1 MFRIPRSDFFDNY
14 ADHVQTLTSVAQWDF
29 KVVVDSIVQAIQSS
43 QPPAQLL
50 IGADA
55 KYHLAVLRMFPQ
67 WLRHYLVQVAMPNQ
81 SPAMMT
87 MKSKGKS

>member
-1 MFRIPRSDFFDNY
+1 MFRTLRSDFFDNY
-14 ADHVQTLTSVAQWDF
+14 ADHVQTMMRVSQWDF
-29 KVVVDSIVQAIQSS
+29 KVVVDSIVLAIQSS

-55 KYHLAVLRMFPQ
+55 KYEMAVLRMFPQ
-67 WLRHYLVQVAMPNQ
+67 WLRHYLIQVAMPKQ

-87 MKSKGKS
+87 TKSK

>member
-1 MFRIPRSDFFDNY
+1 M
-14 ADHVQTLTSVAQWDF
+14 VSVSQWDF

-55 KYHLAVLRMFPQ
+55 KYSMVVLRMFPQ
-67 WLRHYLVQVAMPNQ
+67 WLRHYLIQATMPNK
-81 SPAMMT
+81 SPAMMKKT
-87 MKSKGKS
+87 STKGEN